1 MFTVGSRAGHGYVCG
16 QVANVDWART
26 RTNCGRGR
34 GLIPAPAKLLSWSVY
49 GLNPVKIRTWTGC
62 GRGCG
67 LDGATASRPDKRP
80 DISTLKIQGVRRPP
94 CNPHKLC
101 GHSRIHLRTGHY
113 TNSGMFR
120 HRAETFSE
128 ISIAL
133 TGRSCTRSETK
144 QVGSGMNGRRRSGA
158 WGRNGR

>member
-1 MFTVGSRAGHGYVCG
+1 MDTDKLWSRAQTDHGRAYG
-16 QVANVDWART
+16 QDAVVVTDWKRAWT
-26 RTNCGRGR
+26 SHGRE
-34 GLIPAPAKLLSWSVY
+34 
-49 GLNPVKIRTWTGC
+49 
-62 GRGCG
+62 CG
-67 LDGATASRPDKRP
+67 LDITTVSRPDIGAN
-80 DISTLKIQGVRRPP
+80 ISRLNRDHFADNRALKIQGVRRPP